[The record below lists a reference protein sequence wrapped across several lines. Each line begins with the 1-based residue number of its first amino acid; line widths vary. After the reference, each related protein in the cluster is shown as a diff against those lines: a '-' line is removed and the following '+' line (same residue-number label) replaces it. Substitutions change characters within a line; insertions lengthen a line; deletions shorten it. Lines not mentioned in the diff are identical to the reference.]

1 MVGQEL
7 VKLEFWFG
15 SSLISQAQ
23 DRLDPQRPEHHQP
36 EGHLSPLHH
45 CSPRLL
51 TGSTLG
57 LWIQL
62 WVKSSTA
69 STYFHS
75 NLYSARDKLSL
86 TSTAAEEIFLVK
98 AQEIAPIG
106 KKLSSIVH
114 VKLLQLCLT
123 LWDHMDYNP
132 RGCSVYGVLQARIL
146 ERVAMAFPGGSSR
159 SRDGTHVSCV
169 SCSSPLAPPVLN
181 LTASKFCGLLE

>member
-15 SSLISQAQ
+15 SSLVSQAQ

-36 EGHLSPLHH
+36 EGHLSPPHH

-51 TGSTLG
+51 TGPTLG
-57 LWIQL
+57 LCIQL

-69 STYFHS
+69 STSFHS
-75 NLYSARDKLSL
+75 NLYSARDRLSL
-86 TSTAAEEIFLVK
+86 TSTAAVK

-106 KKLSSIVH
+106 KKLSSAVH
-114 VKLLQLCLT
+114 VKLLRLCLT

-132 RGCSVYGVLQARIL
+132 RGCSVCGVFQARIL
-146 ERVAMAFPGGSSR
+146 ERVAMAFPGGSSWP
-159 SRDGTHVSCV
+159 RDGTHVSCV